1 MATFKLTV
9 VTPSRVIFDDE
20 VNEIIVRTTSGDV
33 GILKNH
39 INYVAPLDIG
49 AMKVIIGDKTML
61 AAVGGGMIKVDNQKT
76 TILTTACEWVDE
88 IDVERAKIAM
98 ERAKGYMQNPTE
110 LHTIDIAEV
119 KLRRALNRI
128 EIAGRKQ

>member
-20 VNEIIVRTTSGDV
+20 VEEIIVRTMSGDV

-49 AMKVIIGDKTML
+49 AMKVIANGQKRL
-61 AAVGGGMIKVDNQKT
+61 AAVAGGMIKVDNQKT
-76 TILTTACEWVDE
+76 TILTNACEWVDE
-88 IDVERAKIAM
+88 IDVERAKRAV
-98 ERAKGYMQNPTE
+98 ERAKAYIENPTE
-110 LHTIDIAEV
+110 LHTIDVAEI
-119 KLRRALNRI
+119 KLRRAMNRI
-128 EIAGRKQ
+128 ELSGRK